1 MKSSEEILPAHY
13 LRGRHDRRP
22 RHLRRHQLVLVGR

>member
-1 MKSSEEILPAHY
+1 MRIKGVKSSEEIFSAHD

-22 RHLRRHQLVLVGR
+22 RHLR